1 MAIQETILLD
11 ARWKLNA
18 NNHRKAHVPFA
29 GLFRDV
35 DSLPVQICL
44 KRTMNIREPRF
55 DEGGGS
61 ECKISRRAFFATRI
75 SQWISPHGVHRT
87 DHEHPTTPIARVV
100 F

>member
-1 MAIQETILLD
+1 MAIQETGLLG

-35 DSLPVQICL
+35 DSLTVQICL

-55 DEGGGS
+55 DDHGGLRMQIFAS
-61 ECKISRRAFFATRI
+61 VFFATRI
-75 SQWISPHGVHRT
+75 SQ
-87 DHEHPTTPIARVV
+87 
-100 F
+100 